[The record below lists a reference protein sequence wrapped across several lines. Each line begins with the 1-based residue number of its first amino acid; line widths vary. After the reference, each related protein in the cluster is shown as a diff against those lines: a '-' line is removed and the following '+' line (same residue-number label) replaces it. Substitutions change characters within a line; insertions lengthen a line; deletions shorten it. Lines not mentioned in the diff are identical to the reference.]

1 MKKKN
6 ISMILASVMVFTTLC
21 GCGSGQGQNTES
33 GETTEVA
40 SEVAS
45 GQASSDEQIVLSVSV
60 MANEEEK
67 KIFENAINRFETS
80 HPNCKVDA
88 SYTSGSTWGEYCDKL
103 LIQIGSGQ
111 APDVI
116 HVAIEGTQMLV
127 KNNVLLPLDDLIAA
141 DPEGKAMMDD
151 FVDSTTDVFTIDGNL
166 YELPTDCNDAVV
178 HVNTKMF
185 QEAGIEIPYD
195 GWTWEEF
202 RSIAKQLTTGEGD
215 SKVYGFGTSL
225 SPAWLAGWFMSN
237 GSDYINDDWTD
248 SNLSDPKAMETV
260 EFLNSLVNED
270 KSMPVPETTT
280 DATSLFAA
288 GRVAMIAT
296 GIWPFP
302 SYKANGFE
310 DVDVVPMPTNSED
323 AKVGFGVGGVGIYS
337 KSEHPQEAYELMKEL
352 TSVETG
358 KEKCASGTCVPVR
371 YSLSEDE
378 GYLSQCP
385 NAKLFFESLEG
396 GKALPSPMNYSDLE
410 RITNSMFS
418 AVFSGASSV
427 QDAVTNAD
435 TELKQSFA
443 DLK

>member
-1 MKKKN
+1 MKKKI
-6 ISMILASVMVFTTLC
+6 ISIILTSAMVFSALC
-21 GCGSGQGQNTES
+21 GCGSNQDQSTADGN
-33 GETTEVA
+33 A
-40 SEVAS
+40 A
-45 GQASSDEQIVLSVSV
+45 GQASSDDKIVLSVSV

-67 KIFENAINRFETS
+67 KIFEDAIDRFETA
-80 HPNCKVDA
+80 HPDCTVDA

-103 LIQIGSGQ
+103 LIQIGSGE

-127 KNNVLLPLDDLIAA
+127 KNNVLLPLDDMIAA
-141 DPEGKAMMDD
+141 DPDGQAMLDD
-151 FVDSTTDVFTIDGNL
+151 FVDATTDVFTIDGKL

-185 QEAGIEIPYD
+185 QDAGIEIPYD
-195 GWTWEEF
+195 GWTWDEF

-215 SKVYGFGTSL
+215 SKVYGFATSL
-225 SPAWLAGWFMSN
+225 APSWLAGWFMSN
-237 GSDYINDDWTD
+237 GSDYINSDWTD
-248 SNLSDPKAMETV
+248 SNLSDPKALETV
-260 EFLNSLVNED
+260 EFLNNLVNED

-302 SYKANGFE
+302 SYRANGFE

-337 KSEHPQEAYELMKEL
+337 KSKHPQEAYELMKEL

-358 KEKCASGTCVPVR
+358 KAKCASGTCVPVR
-371 YSLSEDE
+371 YSLSGEE

-385 NAKLFFESLEG
+385 NAKLFFDSLEN

-418 AVFSGASSV
+418 AVFSGASPA
-427 QDAVTNAD
+427 QEAVTNAD

-443 DLK
+443 NLK

>member
-1 MKKKN
+1 MKKKI
-6 ISMILASVMVFTTLC
+6 ISIILTSAMVFSALC
-21 GCGSGQGQNTES
+21 GCGSNQDQSTADGN
-33 GETTEVA
+33 A
-40 SEVAS
+40 A
-45 GQASSDEQIVLSVSV
+45 GQASSDDKIVLSVSV

-67 KIFENAINRFETS
+67 KIFEDAIDRFETA
-80 HPNCKVDA
+80 HPDCTVDA

-103 LIQIGSGQ
+103 LIQIGSGE

-127 KNNVLLPLDDLIAA
+127 KNNVLLPLDDMIAA
-141 DPEGKAMMDD
+141 DPDGQAMLDD
-151 FVDSTTDVFTIDGNL
+151 FVDATTDVFTIDGKL

-185 QEAGIEIPYD
+185 QDAGIEIPYD
-195 GWTWEEF
+195 GWTWDEF

-215 SKVYGFGTSL
+215 SKVYGFATSL
-225 SPAWLAGWFMSN
+225 APSWLAGWFMSN
-237 GSDYINDDWTD
+237 GSDYINSDWTD
-248 SNLSDPKAMETV
+248 SNLSDPKALETV
-260 EFLNSLVNED
+260 EFLNNLVNED

-302 SYKANGFE
+302 SYRANGFE

-337 KSEHPQEAYELMKEL
+337 KSKHPQEAYELMKEL

-358 KEKCASGTCVPVR
+358 KAKCASGTCVPVR
-371 YSLSEDE
+371 YSLSGEE
-378 GYLSQCP
+378 SYLSQCP
-385 NAKLFFESLEG
+385 NAKLFFDSLEN

-418 AVFSGASSV
+418 AVFSGARPA
-427 QDAVTNAD
+427 QEAVTNAD

-443 DLK
+443 NLK

>member
-1 MKKKN
+1 MKKKI
-6 ISMILASVMVFTTLC
+6 ISIILTSAMVFSALC
-21 GCGSGQGQNTES
+21 GCGSNQDQSTADGN
-33 GETTEVA
+33 A
-40 SEVAS
+40 A
-45 GQASSDEQIVLSVSV
+45 GQASSDDKIVLSVSV

-67 KIFENAINRFETS
+67 KIFEDAIDRFETA
-80 HPNCKVDA
+80 HPDCTVDA

-103 LIQIGSGQ
+103 LIQIGSGE

-127 KNNVLLPLDDLIAA
+127 KNNVLLPLDDMIAA
-141 DPEGKAMMDD
+141 DPDGQAMLDD
-151 FVDSTTDVFTIDGNL
+151 FVDATTDVFTIDGKL

-185 QEAGIEIPYD
+185 QDAGIEIPYD
-195 GWTWEEF
+195 GWTWDEF

-215 SKVYGFGTSL
+215 SKVYGFATSL
-225 SPAWLAGWFMSN
+225 APSWLAGWFMSN
-237 GSDYINDDWTD
+237 GSDYINSDWTD
-248 SNLSDPKAMETV
+248 SNLSDPKALETV
-260 EFLNSLVNED
+260 EFLNNLVNED

-302 SYKANGFE
+302 SYRANGFE

-337 KSEHPQEAYELMKEL
+337 KSKHPQEAYELMKEL

-358 KEKCASGTCVPVR
+358 KAKCASGTCVPVR
-371 YSLSEDE
+371 YSLSGEE
-378 GYLSQCP
+378 SYLSQCP
-385 NAKLFFESLEG
+385 NAKLFFDSLEN

-418 AVFSGASSV
+418 AVFSGASPA
-427 QDAVTNAD
+427 QEAVTM
-435 TELKQSFA
+435 QIRS
-443 DLK
+443 

>member
-1 MKKKN
+1 MKKKI
-6 ISMILASVMVFTTLC
+6 ISIILTSAMVFSALC
-21 GCGSGQGQNTES
+21 GCGSNQDQSTADGN
-33 GETTEVA
+33 A
-40 SEVAS
+40 A
-45 GQASSDEQIVLSVSV
+45 GQASSDDKIVLSVSV

-67 KIFENAINRFETS
+67 KIFEDAIDRFETA
-80 HPNCKVDA
+80 HPDCTVDA

-103 LIQIGSGQ
+103 LIQIGSGE

-127 KNNVLLPLDDLIAA
+127 KNNVLLPLDDMIAA
-141 DPEGKAMMDD
+141 DPDGQAMLDD
-151 FVDSTTDVFTIDGNL
+151 FVDATTDVFTIDGKL

-185 QEAGIEIPYD
+185 QDAGIEIPYD
-195 GWTWEEF
+195 GWTWDEF

-215 SKVYGFGTSL
+215 SKVYGFATSL

-237 GSDYINDDWTD
+237 GSDYINSDWTD
-248 SNLSDPKAMETV
+248 SNLSDPKALETV
-260 EFLNSLVNED
+260 EFLNNLVNED

-302 SYKANGFE
+302 SYRANGFE

-337 KSEHPQEAYELMKEL
+337 KSKHPQEAYELMKEL

-358 KEKCASGTCVPVR
+358 KAKCASGTCVPVR
-371 YSLSEDE
+371 YSLSGEE
-378 GYLSQCP
+378 SYLSQCP
-385 NAKLFFESLEG
+385 NAKLFFDSLEN

-418 AVFSGASSV
+418 AVFSGASPA
-427 QDAVTNAD
+427 QEAGTNAD

-443 DLK
+443 NLK

>member
-1 MKKKN
+1 MKKKI
-6 ISMILASVMVFTTLC
+6 ISIILTSAMVFSALC
-21 GCGSGQGQNTES
+21 GCGSNQDQSTADGN
-33 GETTEVA
+33 A
-40 SEVAS
+40 A
-45 GQASSDEQIVLSVSV
+45 GQASSDDKIVLSVSV

-67 KIFENAINRFETS
+67 KIFEDAIDRFETA
-80 HPNCKVDA
+80 HPDCTVDA

-103 LIQIGSGQ
+103 LIQIGSGE

-127 KNNVLLPLDDLIAA
+127 KNNVLLPLDDMIAA
-141 DPEGKAMMDD
+141 DPDGQAMLDD
-151 FVDSTTDVFTIDGNL
+151 FVDATTDVFTIDGKL

-185 QEAGIEIPYD
+185 QDAGIEIPYD
-195 GWTWEEF
+195 GWTWDEF

-215 SKVYGFGTSL
+215 SKVYGFATSL
-225 SPAWLAGWFMSN
+225 APSWLAGWFMSN
-237 GSDYINDDWTD
+237 GSDYINSDWTD
-248 SNLSDPKAMETV
+248 SNLSDPKALETV
-260 EFLNSLVNED
+260 EFLNNLVNED

-302 SYKANGFE
+302 SYRANGFE

-337 KSEHPQEAYELMKEL
+337 KSKHPQEAYELMKEL

-358 KEKCASGTCVPVR
+358 KAKCASGTCVPVR
-371 YSLSEDE
+371 YSLSGEE
-378 GYLSQCP
+378 SYLSQCP
-385 NAKLFFESLEG
+385 NAKLFFDSLEN

-418 AVFSGASSV
+418 AVFLGASPA
-427 QDAVTNAD
+427 QEAVTNAD

-443 DLK
+443 NLK

>member
-1 MKKKN
+1 MKKKI
-6 ISMILASVMVFTTLC
+6 ISIILTSAMVFSALC
-21 GCGSGQGQNTES
+21 GCGSNQDQSTADGN
-33 GETTEVA
+33 A
-40 SEVAS
+40 A
-45 GQASSDEQIVLSVSV
+45 GQASSDDKIVLSVSV

-67 KIFENAINRFETS
+67 KIFEDAIDRFETA
-80 HPNCKVDA
+80 HPDCTVDA

-103 LIQIGSGQ
+103 LIQIGSGE

-127 KNNVLLPLDDLIAA
+127 KNNVLLPLDDMIAA
-141 DPEGKAMMDD
+141 DPDGQAMLDD
-151 FVDSTTDVFTIDGNL
+151 FVDATTDVFTIDGKL

-185 QEAGIEIPYD
+185 QDAGIEIPYD
-195 GWTWEEF
+195 GWTWDEF

-215 SKVYGFGTSL
+215 SKVYGFATSL

-237 GSDYINDDWTD
+237 GSDYINSDWTD
-248 SNLSDPKAMETV
+248 SNLSDPKALETV
-260 EFLNSLVNED
+260 EFLNNLVNED

-302 SYKANGFE
+302 SYRANGFE

-337 KSEHPQEAYELMKEL
+337 KSKHPQEAYELMKEL

-358 KEKCASGTCVPVR
+358 KAKCASGTCVPVR
-371 YSLSEDE
+371 YSLSGEE
-378 GYLSQCP
+378 SYLSQCP
-385 NAKLFFESLEG
+385 NAKLFFDSLEN

-418 AVFSGASSV
+418 AVFSGASPA
-427 QDAVTNAD
+427 QEAVTNAD
-435 TELKQSFA
+435 MELKQSFA
-443 DLK
+443 NLK

>member
-1 MKKKN
+1 MKKKI
-6 ISMILASVMVFTTLC
+6 ISIILTSAMVFSALC
-21 GCGSGQGQNTES
+21 GCGSNQDQSTADGN
-33 GETTEVA
+33 A
-40 SEVAS
+40 A
-45 GQASSDEQIVLSVSV
+45 GQASSDDKIVLSVSV

-67 KIFENAINRFETS
+67 KIFEDAIDRFETA
-80 HPNCKVDA
+80 HPDCTVDA

-103 LIQIGSGQ
+103 LIQIGSGE

-127 KNNVLLPLDDLIAA
+127 KNNVLLPLDDMIAA
-141 DPEGKAMMDD
+141 DPDGQAMLDD
-151 FVDSTTDVFTIDGNL
+151 FVDATTDVFTIDGKL

-185 QEAGIEIPYD
+185 QDAGIEIPYD
-195 GWTWEEF
+195 GWTWDEF

-215 SKVYGFGTSL
+215 SKVYGFATSL
-225 SPAWLAGWFMSN
+225 APSWLAGWFMSN
-237 GSDYINDDWTD
+237 GSDYINSDWTD
-248 SNLSDPKAMETV
+248 SNLSDPKALETV
-260 EFLNSLVNED
+260 EFLNNLVNED

-302 SYKANGFE
+302 SYRANGFE

-337 KSEHPQEAYELMKEL
+337 KSKHPQEAYELMKEL

-358 KEKCASGTCVPVR
+358 KAKCASGTCVPVR
-371 YSLSEDE
+371 YSLSGEE
-378 GYLSQCP
+378 SYLSQCP
-385 NAKLFFESLEG
+385 NAKLFFDSLEN

-418 AVFSGASSV
+418 AVFSGASPAQTS
-427 QDAVTNAD
+427 
-435 TELKQSFA
+435 
-443 DLK
+443 

>member
-1 MKKKN
+1 M
-6 ISMILASVMVFTTLC
+6 
-21 GCGSGQGQNTES
+21 
-33 GETTEVA
+33 
-40 SEVAS
+40 
-45 GQASSDEQIVLSVSV
+45 
-60 MANEEEK
+60 
-67 KIFENAINRFETS
+67 
-80 HPNCKVDA
+80 
-88 SYTSGSTWGEYCDKL
+88 
-103 LIQIGSGQ
+103 
-111 APDVI
+111 
-116 HVAIEGTQMLV
+116 
-127 KNNVLLPLDDLIAA
+127 
-141 DPEGKAMMDD
+141 
-151 FVDSTTDVFTIDGNL
+151 
-166 YELPTDCNDAVV
+166 
-178 HVNTKMF
+178 
-185 QEAGIEIPYD
+185 
-195 GWTWEEF
+195 
-202 RSIAKQLTTGEGD
+202 
-215 SKVYGFGTSL
+215 YGFGTSL

-248 SNLSDPKAMETV
+248 SNLSDPKATETV

-427 QDAVTNAD
+427 QDAVANAD

>member
-1 MKKKN
+1 
-6 ISMILASVMVFTTLC
+6 
-21 GCGSGQGQNTES
+21 
-33 GETTEVA
+33 
-40 SEVAS
+40 
-45 GQASSDEQIVLSVSV
+45 
-60 MANEEEK
+60 
-67 KIFENAINRFETS
+67 
-80 HPNCKVDA
+80 
-88 SYTSGSTWGEYCDKL
+88 
-103 LIQIGSGQ
+103 
-111 APDVI
+111 
-116 HVAIEGTQMLV
+116 
-127 KNNVLLPLDDLIAA
+127 
-141 DPEGKAMMDD
+141 MMDD

-195 GWTWEEF
+195 GWTWDEF

-323 AKVGFGVGGVGIYS
+323 AKVGFTVN
-337 KSEHPQEAYELMKEL
+337 
-352 TSVETG
+352 
-358 KEKCASGTCVPVR
+358 
-371 YSLSEDE
+371 LSTHR
-378 GYLSQCP
+378 
-385 NAKLFFESLEG
+385 KH
-396 GKALPSPMNYSDLE
+396 MN
-410 RITNSMFS
+410 
-418 AVFSGASSV
+418 
-427 QDAVTNAD
+427 
-435 TELKQSFA
+435 
-443 DLK
+443 

>member
-1 MKKKN
+1 MKKKI
-6 ISMILASVMVFTTLC
+6 ISIILTSAMVFSALC
-21 GCGSGQGQNTES
+21 GCGSNQDQSTADGN
-33 GETTEVA
+33 A
-40 SEVAS
+40 A
-45 GQASSDEQIVLSVSV
+45 GQASSDDKIVLSVSV

-67 KIFENAINRFETS
+67 KIFEDAIDRFETA
-80 HPNCKVDA
+80 HPDCTVDA

-103 LIQIGSGQ
+103 LIQIGSGE

-127 KNNVLLPLDDLIAA
+127 KNNVLLPLDDMIAA
-141 DPEGKAMMDD
+141 DPDGQAMLDD
-151 FVDSTTDVFTIDGNL
+151 FVDATTDVFTIDGKL

-185 QEAGIEIPYD
+185 QDAGIEIPYD
-195 GWTWEEF
+195 GWTWDEF

-215 SKVYGFGTSL
+215 SKVYGFATSL
-225 SPAWLAGWFMSN
+225 APSWLAGWFMSN
-237 GSDYINDDWTD
+237 GSDYINSDWTD
-248 SNLSDPKAMETV
+248 SNLSDPKALETV
-260 EFLNSLVNED
+260 EFLNNLVNED

-302 SYKANGFE
+302 SYRANGFE

-337 KSEHPQEAYELMKEL
+337 KSKHPQEAYELMKEL

-358 KEKCASGTCVPVR
+358 KAKCASGTCVPVR
-371 YSLSEDE
+371 YSLSGEE
-378 GYLSQCP
+378 SYLSQCP
-385 NAKLFFESLEG
+385 NAKLFFDSLEN

-418 AVFSGASSV
+418 AVFSGASPA
-427 QDAVTNAD
+427 QEAVTNAD
-435 TELKQSFA
+435 KELKQSFA
-443 DLK
+443 NLK

>member
-1 MKKKN
+1 MKKKI

-40 SEVAS
+40 SEAAS

-67 KIFENAINRFETS
+67 KIFENTINRFETS

-237 GSDYINDDWTD
+237 GS
-248 SNLSDPKAMETV
+248 
-260 EFLNSLVNED
+260 
-270 KSMPVPETTT
+270 
-280 DATSLFAA
+280 
-288 GRVAMIAT
+288 
-296 GIWPFP
+296 
-302 SYKANGFE
+302 
-310 DVDVVPMPTNSED
+310 
-323 AKVGFGVGGVGIYS
+323 
-337 KSEHPQEAYELMKEL
+337 
-352 TSVETG
+352 
-358 KEKCASGTCVPVR
+358 
-371 YSLSEDE
+371 
-378 GYLSQCP
+378 
-385 NAKLFFESLEG
+385 
-396 GKALPSPMNYSDLE
+396 
-410 RITNSMFS
+410 
-418 AVFSGASSV
+418 
-427 QDAVTNAD
+427 
-435 TELKQSFA
+435 
-443 DLK
+443 